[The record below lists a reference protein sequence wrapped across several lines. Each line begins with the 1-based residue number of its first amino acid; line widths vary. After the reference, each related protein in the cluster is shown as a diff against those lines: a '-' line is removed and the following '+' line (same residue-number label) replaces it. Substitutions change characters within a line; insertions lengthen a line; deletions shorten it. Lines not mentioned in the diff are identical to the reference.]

1 MRTNEG
7 AEVKMKNS
15 PKTAKGLSAT
25 ALILLFILI
34 AVFLTYMIPA
44 GEFAPGFGEP
54 LSVDSFVW
62 TERRPVSLFAIP
74 ELIVQSFLENATV
87 IFTFFFVGGSV
98 GIMVQTGAMQKLV
111 SWLLKKAKGR
121 HFLIIAG
128 FTCIFTFLSLNIA
141 ARYLVSF
148 VPFMIA
154 FFVTLGYDAITG
166 LAVVLLGSAMSYCTS
181 PTGLMTLTA
190 QSYVDLPPLSGAG
203 FRWVCLLVLLALT
216 VGYIYI
222 YAEKVRKK
230 KIGGC
235 PPPKKL
241 PKLDESG
248 EGTSWRDGMIIGIY
262 LVTIGFCV
270 YYGSQGSLS
279 AMRMSALFMVSAVAI
294 ALVDKTSP
302 NDVVDLYIQ
311 SAGRFFAPAMIVGFA
326 GTIALVWESGG
337 IVDTIVYGL
346 TLSLRRFPNAVKAP
360 AMFVIQSLI
369 NCAIVPGAGQAAV
382 TMPLFGPA
390 AELAGIPLQ
399 SAVLSFNFGD
409 GIGDFVLPYSSVLV
423 SYLAVGGVS
432 FRAWWK
438 FIWKLLVCW
447 IFAASVLMYVS
458 TIVWK

>member
-1 MRTNEG
+1 MN
-7 AEVKMKNS
+7 NS
-15 PKTAKGLSAT
+15 PKAAKGLSAT
-25 ALILLFILI
+25 ALILIFILV
-34 AVFLTYMIPA
+34 AVCFTYMIPA
-44 GEFAPGFGEP
+44 GEFAPGSGGEV
-54 LSVDSFVW
+54 SSDSFVW
-62 TERRPVSLFAIP
+62 TEKRPVSLSALP

-121 HFLIIAG
+121 HFLMIAG
-128 FTCIFTFLSLNIA
+128 FTGIFTFLSLNIA

-148 VPFMIA
+148 VPFIIA

-190 QSYVDLPPLSGAG
+190 QSYVNLPPLSGAG
-203 FRWVCLLVLLALT
+203 FRWVCLLVLWALT

-230 KIGGC
+230 KIEGY
-235 PPPKKL
+235 PPQEEL
-241 PKLDESG
+241 PKPDDSG
-248 EGTSWRDGMIIGIY
+248 AGSSWRDWAIIGIY

-270 YYGSQGSLS
+270 YYGSQGALS
-279 AMRMSALFMVSAVAI
+279 AVRMSAVFMVSAVTI

-302 NDVVDLYIQ
+302 NHVVDLYIQ

-326 GTIALVWESGG
+326 GTIALVWERGG
-337 IVDTIVYGL
+337 IADTIVYGL
-346 TLSLRRFPNAVKAP
+346 TLSLQRIPDAVKAP
-360 AMFVIQSLI
+360 AMFIIQSLI

-409 GIGDFVLPYSSVLV
+409 GIGDFILPYSSVLV
-423 SYLAVGGVS
+423 SYLAVSGVS
-432 FRAWWK
+432 YRAWWQ
-438 FIWKLLVCW
+438 FIRKLFVIW
-447 IFAASVLMYVS
+447 IAAAFFLMYVS
-458 TIVWK
+458 AIVWK